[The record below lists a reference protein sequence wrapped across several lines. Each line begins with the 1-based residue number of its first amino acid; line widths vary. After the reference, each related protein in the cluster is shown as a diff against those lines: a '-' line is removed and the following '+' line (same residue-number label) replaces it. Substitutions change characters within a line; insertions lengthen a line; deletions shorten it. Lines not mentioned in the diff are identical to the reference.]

1 MHSSRV
7 PCNLVFASKLILS
20 FCQFFPQFS
29 QVLLETF
36 LLLISFSHNF
46 LTDWPRVFFHKTDS
60 CLIHCLYSRV
70 AVWPS
75 CAFLYLSIPS
85 HVSLSVYSCMCNCYV
100 WYECICVNPSFL
112 RPCPAWC
119 WKQPLPGLAVSADD
133 SLAGQWTLE
142 VSLCLLYQGW
152 DYRQVPGPSCFTR
165 VLGTELRSFCL
176 HNFSV

>member
-29 QVLLETF
+29 QVLLQTF

-119 WKQPLPGLAVSADD
+119 WKQPLPGLAVSCWWQ
-133 SLAGQWTLE
+133 SGWPVNPRGLPVSTLPGLGLQA
-142 VSLCLLYQGW
+142 SARPQLLYEGPGDW
-152 DYRQVPGPSCFTR
+152 TQV
-165 VLGTELRSFCL
+165 LLL
-176 HNFSV
+176 A